1 MISIK
6 SAAEPR
12 LLTNP
17 KIGLAIAGG
26 GPLGAIYAFGA
37 LRALEESLTGVH
49 ANALDAYVGVSS
61 GAFLASQLANQYST
75 ADLYNIFIESRSAK
89 YPFRP
94 GMFYQPARQE
104 FLRRLSA
111 APGLLYSTALKA
123 AKSPFKFQLTDH
135 LSELANMI
143 PAGLFDNNALHEFL
157 QDLFSEVGKTNDF
170 RNLKAKLSIVAVD
183 LDTGQAIRFGSIGRK
198 HVPISKAVQASAALP
213 GLYPPVEIDGRHY
226 VDGALRR
233 TLHASVALD
242 AGADIVFAIN
252 PLVPFD
258 SVQAHRESK
267 QGIKRLSAGGL
278 PTVLSQ
284 TFRSLIQSRMQI
296 GIEKYDNTY
305 QHADLVL
312 IEPNRSDAKIFLSN
326 VLSYAG
332 RKQLSDYAYRATR
345 QELRKQSKPLNDA
358 LSRHGL
364 RLNESVLKD
373 YSRSLAQS
381 FEGRQQF
388 QHPVARQLAD
398 TLDSLTADLAAI
410 GSRT

>member
-6 SAAEPR
+6 PAADPR

-37 LRALEESLTGVH
+37 LRALEESLVGVR
-49 ANALDAYVGVSS
+49 ANTLDAYVGVSS

-89 YPFRP
+89 HPFRP
-94 GMFYQPARQE
+94 GMFYRPARHE
-104 FLRRLSA
+104 FLRRLST
-111 APGLLYSTALKA
+111 APGLLYATALKA
-123 AKSPFKFQLTDH
+123 VKSPLKFQLTDH
-135 LSELANMI
+135 LSDLANII

-157 QDLFSEVGKTNDF
+157 HALFLEAGKTNDF
-170 RNLKAKLSIVAVD
+170 RKLKTKLSIVAVD
-183 LDTGQAIRFGSIGRK
+183 LDTGQSVRFGSVGRR

-258 SVQAHRESK
+258 SMQAHRESN
-267 QGIKRLSAGGL
+267 QRIKRLSAGGL

-296 GIEKYDNTY
+296 GIEKYDNAY
-305 QHADLVL
+305 QHSDLVL

-345 QELRKQSKPLNDA
+345 QELRSQATKLNDA
-358 LSRHGL
+358 LARHGL
-364 RLNESVLKD
+364 QLDESVLKD
-373 YSRSLAQS
+373 KDRSMADS
-381 FEGRQQF
+381 FADRQQF
-388 QHPVARQLAD
+388 QHPAARHLAD
-398 TLDSLTADLAAI
+398 TLDALSANLKAALA
-410 GSRT
+410 